1 MDHKDL
7 DARKQAMLLVED
19 VYKVTAGFPKEE
31 IYGLTAQMRRSAVSV
46 PSNLSEGA
54 ARKSDKE
61 LNNFLSISL
70 GSLAELETQLLI
82 ASRLGYANA
91 EAVLDRVNRVR
102 GRTTILA
109 FMAPSRWRSMH
120 FTGSRTDWR
129 RCPLSTR

>member
-7 DARKQAMLLVED
+7 DAWKQAMLLVED
-19 VYKVTAGFPKEE
+19 VYKVAAGFPKEE

-82 ASRLGYANA
+82 ASRLGYANV
-91 EAVLDRVNRVR
+91 EAVLERVNRVR
-102 GRTTILA
+102 ALILGLRNHVRRKKRETGDGRRET
-109 FMAPSRWRSMH
+109 
-120 FTGSRTDWR
+120 
-129 RCPLSTR
+129 

>member
-1 MDHKDL
+1 
-7 DARKQAMLLVED
+7 MLLVED
-19 VYKVTAGFPKEE
+19 GYKVAAGFLKED

-82 ASRLGYANA
+82 ASRLGYANV
-91 EAVLDRVNRVR
+91 EVVPDRVNRVR
-102 GRTTILA
+102 ALILGL
-109 FMAPSRWRSMH
+109 RNH
-120 FTGSRTDWR
+120 VR
-129 RCPLSTR
+129 RKS